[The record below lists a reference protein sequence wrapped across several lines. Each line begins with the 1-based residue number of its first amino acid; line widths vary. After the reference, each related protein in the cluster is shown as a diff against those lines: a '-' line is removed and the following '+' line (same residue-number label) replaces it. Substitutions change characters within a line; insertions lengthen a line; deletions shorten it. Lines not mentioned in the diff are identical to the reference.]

1 MKVILLE
8 ILDMGYGL
16 LELKLLNFTGTNISL
31 IVLITA
37 ITTNMIPLQLV
48 MAFLFCVSSFA
59 NSIIDQ
65 NELRHVM
72 DELKLLRKE
81 VEQNRKHILKQDGE
95 LKAVKLELEEVKKH
109 CRCGSNPSEEKSEPE
124 MNEVSSVNKTAIS
137 LSGGQTKIS
146 KYLLTLVLPL
156 PSRIEC

>member
-1 MKVILLE
+1 
-8 ILDMGYGL
+8 MGYGL
-16 LELKLLNFTGTNISL
+16 LELKLLTFTGTNISL

-48 MAFLFCVSSFA
+48 VPFLFCVSSFA
-59 NSIIDQ
+59 NSIIDH

-81 VEQNRKHILKQDGE
+81 VEQNIKHILKQDGE
-95 LKAVKLELEEVKKH
+95 LKAVKLELEGVKNH
-109 CRCGSNPSEEKSEPE
+109 CLCGSNPSEEKSESE
-124 MNEVSSVNKTAIS
+124 MNEVSSVNKTGIN
-137 LSGGQTKIS
+137 LSSGQSKIS

>member
-1 MKVILLE
+1 
-8 ILDMGYGL
+8 MGYGL
-16 LELKLLNFTGTNISL
+16 LELKLLTFTRTNISL

-48 MAFLFCVSSFA
+48 VPFLFCVSSFA

-81 VEQNRKHILKQDGE
+81 VEQNRKQILTQDGE

-109 CRCGSNPSEEKSEPE
+109 CRCEPNPSEKKSETE
-124 MNEVSSVNKTAIS
+124 MNEVSSVNKTGIS
-137 LSGGQTKIS
+137 LSGGQSKIS
-146 KYLLTLVLPL
+146 KYLLIFVLPV
-156 PSRIEC
+156 PGRIEC